1 MKKSRDTVPR
11 KSLEEGGQVARR
23 FTTAGLGRPDL
34 MAVRGMEGVE
44 NTSDTVLPPTTWTIR
59 TMNKDPEFLNTDPI
73 WIRI

>member
-44 NTSDTVLPPTTWTIR
+44 NTSDTVLPPTT
-59 TMNKDPEFLNTDPI
+59 
-73 WIRI
+73 